1 MGIREYLPSVQF
13 TFMAGSILVAGGI
26 VYAAD
31 YVTSPRTPSGVASVQ
46 QAQVENSDW
55 QGALASVQAQS
66 GTTLPTPP
74 SETVVS
80 ELLSAAESTNVTD
93 TVARSLLI
101 NLSNAKSQGLGDDI
115 PTQEKLV
122 AQALAKTGVSYN
134 TKAYAT
140 SDLVRVPLSNASL
153 RAYGNATMKALVDAK
168 GANAN
173 ETYLA
178 LGLAIDYN
186 DKTKLAQLTAI
197 GKAYEA
203 LARDLTNVAVPTT
216 LAPLHLSLVNNFADM
231 AHTYTDMTAVFDDPL
246 RGLGGLERFRLL
258 QDETTRL
265 LTNIASEFQRGG
277 ILFSEAEPG
286 AQWNLFLSQS

>member
-13 TFMAGSILVAGGI
+13 TFIAGSILVAGAI

-31 YVTSPRTPSGVASVQ
+31 YVTSPRTPSGVTSVQ

-66 GTTLPTPP
+66 GTTLPTPA
-74 SETVVS
+74 SETVIS
-80 ELLSAAESTNVTD
+80 ELLSAAQSTNVTD

-122 AQALAKTGVSYN
+122 AQALAQTGVSYN

-153 RAYGNATMKALVDAK
+153 RTYGNATMKALMDAK

-186 DKTKLAQLTAI
+186 DKTKLAQLSAI
-197 GKAYEA
+197 GSAYEA

-277 ILFSEAEPG
+277 ILFNEAEPG